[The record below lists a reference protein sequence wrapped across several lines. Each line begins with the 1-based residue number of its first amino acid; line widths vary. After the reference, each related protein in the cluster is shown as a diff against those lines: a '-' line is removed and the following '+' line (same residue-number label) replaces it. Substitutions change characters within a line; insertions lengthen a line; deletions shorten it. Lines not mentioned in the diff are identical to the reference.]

1 MGTGLDLAARRK
13 DGTEF
18 PVEVSLSFIKTE
30 DGVIAMGFITDI
42 TERKQA
48 EEALAREAQEVARL
62 GEEAKVREAF
72 IRDVVESIRDG
83 IVVVDREG
91 RISAWNR
98 SMEELSGMTA
108 IEVRGLPILKAF
120 PKLKAQ
126 GFAKVIERILEENE
140 EVALG
145 GFEHETRFRGRVTMD
160 LKGSPLRTLTGE
172 VIGAVFALEDATE
185 RIELER
191 IARQS
196 EKMAAV
202 GTLAAGI
209 AHEINNPIG
218 IITSRVELMLME
230 ARERRLKR
238 EVIKDLRVLEKHAGR
253 VAKIT
258 QGLLSFSRQA
268 PWKLTSV
275 DVNQVVE
282 EALLLVEKQLS
293 KEGITLKK
301 NLARDLPKIQGSA
314 NHLEQVIVNL
324 LTNAR
329 EAMPRGG
336 ALTVST
342 TGHRPPST
350 DDRMEEDRGGRQ
362 TSASSDFGELPSG
375 LSLRVEDSRAVV
387 EDDMVEIQISDTGLG
402 IPSEILPRIFDPFFT
417 TKESMGGPSTWTAG
431 RVREALLSS
440 SFRFLEDRRLEARP
454 MAKERILVI
463 DDEEDMLENCSR
475 ILDRLGYEPL
485 LELDGGKGVGR
496 FEQEHPVV
504 TLTDLRMPG
513 MDGLEVLRTIRQ
525 IDPEALVILFTA
537 FATVETAVEAV
548 KEGAFDYI
556 PKPFSADQLQLVIER
571 ALTQR
576 RLLEENRRLREQLT
590 DTYRFESI
598 VGRSRPMVQVY
609 DLIKKVASSEANIL
623 ILGESGTGKELIAR
637 CIHANSPRAA
647 RAFVPVDC
655 ASLPEHLLESELFGH
670 EKGAFTGAVTMRRGL
685 FEEADGGTSFLDEV
699 GDIPLQLQAK
709 LLRVLQERQVR
720 RVGGNRF
727 IDVDVRVISATHQN
741 LGDMVQEGRFRED
754 LYYRLNVI
762 SLPLPP
768 LRDRPGDIPIL
779 AYHFLRKY
787 AAQSGKEI
795 KGISPETLELLEAY
809 PWAGNVRELQNVMER
824 AVVLAE
830 GEMVAPAELP
840 ANLRLPQKVPAAMVA
855 DHLSLIA
862 LLKKH
867 QGNISQAAKT
877 AGVDRKTIHRLIK
890 RYRIASA

>member
-1 MGTGLDLAARRK
+1 
-13 DGTEF
+13 
-18 PVEVSLSFIKTE
+18 
-30 DGVIAMGFITDI
+30 
-42 TERKQA
+42 
-48 EEALAREAQEVARL
+48 
-62 GEEAKVREAF
+62 
-72 IRDVVESIRDG
+72 
-83 IVVVDREG
+83 
-91 RISAWNR
+91 
-98 SMEELSGMTA
+98 
-108 IEVRGLPILKAF
+108 
-120 PKLKAQ
+120 
-126 GFAKVIERILEENE
+126 
-140 EVALG
+140 
-145 GFEHETRFRGRVTMD
+145 
-160 LKGSPLRTLTGE
+160 
-172 VIGAVFALEDATE
+172 
-185 RIELER
+185 
-191 IARQS
+191 
-196 EKMAAV
+196 
-202 GTLAAGI
+202 
-209 AHEINNPIG
+209 
-218 IITSRVELMLME
+218 
-230 ARERRLKR
+230 
-238 EVIKDLRVLEKHAGR
+238 
-253 VAKIT
+253 
-258 QGLLSFSRQA
+258 
-268 PWKLTSV
+268 
-275 DVNQVVE
+275 
-282 EALLLVEKQLS
+282 
-293 KEGITLKK
+293 
-301 NLARDLPKIQGSA
+301 
-314 NHLEQVIVNL
+314 
-324 LTNAR
+324 
-329 EAMPRGG
+329 
-336 ALTVST
+336 
-342 TGHRPPST
+342 
-350 DDRMEEDRGGRQ
+350 
-362 TSASSDFGELPSG
+362 
-375 LSLRVEDSRAVV
+375 
-387 EDDMVEIQISDTGLG
+387 
-402 IPSEILPRIFDPFFT
+402 
-417 TKESMGGPSTWTAG
+417 
-431 RVREALLSS
+431 
-440 SFRFLEDRRLEARP
+440 
-454 MAKERILVI
+454 
-463 DDEEDMLENCSR
+463 
-475 ILDRLGYEPL
+475 
-485 LELDGGKGVGR
+485 
-496 FEQEHPVV
+496 
-504 TLTDLRMPG
+504 
-513 MDGLEVLRTIRQ
+513 MDGLEVLRTIRR

-598 VGRSRPMVQVY
+598 VGRSRSMVQVY
-609 DLIKKVASSEANIL
+609 DLIKKVAASVANIL

-670 EKGAFTGAVTMRRGL
+670 ERGAFTGAISMRRGL

-720 RVGGNRF
+720 RVGGNRV

-741 LGDMVQEGRFRED
+741 LGDMVQQGRFRED

-768 LRDRPGDIPIL
+768 LRDRPGDIPLL

-830 GEMVAPAELP
+830 AEMVAPAELP

-855 DHLSLIA
+855 DHLSLKKAKRQWVEAFEREYLSA

>member
-1 MGTGLDLAARRK
+1 
-13 DGTEF
+13 
-18 PVEVSLSFIKTE
+18 
-30 DGVIAMGFITDI
+30 
-42 TERKQA
+42 
-48 EEALAREAQEVARL
+48 
-62 GEEAKVREAF
+62 
-72 IRDVVESIRDG
+72 
-83 IVVVDREG
+83 
-91 RISAWNR
+91 
-98 SMEELSGMTA
+98 
-108 IEVRGLPILKAF
+108 
-120 PKLKAQ
+120 
-126 GFAKVIERILEENE
+126 
-140 EVALG
+140 
-145 GFEHETRFRGRVTMD
+145 
-160 LKGSPLRTLTGE
+160 
-172 VIGAVFALEDATE
+172 
-185 RIELER
+185 
-191 IARQS
+191 
-196 EKMAAV
+196 
-202 GTLAAGI
+202 
-209 AHEINNPIG
+209 
-218 IITSRVELMLME
+218 
-230 ARERRLKR
+230 
-238 EVIKDLRVLEKHAGR
+238 
-253 VAKIT
+253 
-258 QGLLSFSRQA
+258 
-268 PWKLTSV
+268 
-275 DVNQVVE
+275 
-282 EALLLVEKQLS
+282 
-293 KEGITLKK
+293 
-301 NLARDLPKIQGSA
+301 
-314 NHLEQVIVNL
+314 
-324 LTNAR
+324 
-329 EAMPRGG
+329 
-336 ALTVST
+336 
-342 TGHRPPST
+342 
-350 DDRMEEDRGGRQ
+350 
-362 TSASSDFGELPSG
+362 
-375 LSLRVEDSRAVV
+375 
-387 EDDMVEIQISDTGLG
+387 
-402 IPSEILPRIFDPFFT
+402 
-417 TKESMGGPSTWTAG
+417 
-431 RVREALLSS
+431 
-440 SFRFLEDRRLEARP
+440 
-454 MAKERILVI
+454 
-463 DDEEDMLENCSR
+463 
-475 ILDRLGYEPL
+475 
-485 LELDGGKGVGR
+485 LDGGKGVGR

-855 DHLSLIA
+855 DHLSLKRAKRQWVEAFEREYLIA

>member
-1 MGTGLDLAARRK
+1 
-13 DGTEF
+13 
-18 PVEVSLSFIKTE
+18 
-30 DGVIAMGFITDI
+30 
-42 TERKQA
+42 
-48 EEALAREAQEVARL
+48 
-62 GEEAKVREAF
+62 
-72 IRDVVESIRDG
+72 
-83 IVVVDREG
+83 
-91 RISAWNR
+91 
-98 SMEELSGMTA
+98 
-108 IEVRGLPILKAF
+108 
-120 PKLKAQ
+120 
-126 GFAKVIERILEENE
+126 
-140 EVALG
+140 
-145 GFEHETRFRGRVTMD
+145 
-160 LKGSPLRTLTGE
+160 
-172 VIGAVFALEDATE
+172 
-185 RIELER
+185 
-191 IARQS
+191 
-196 EKMAAV
+196 
-202 GTLAAGI
+202 
-209 AHEINNPIG
+209 
-218 IITSRVELMLME
+218 ME

-282 EALLLVEKQLS
+282 EALLLVEKQL
-293 KEGITLKK
+293 
-301 NLARDLPKIQGSA
+301 GSA

-417 TKESMGGPSTWTAG
+417 TKEQGSGLGLSVTYG
-431 RVREALLSS
+431 IVREHGGTINVDS
-440 SFRFLEDRRLEARP
+440 RP
-454 MAKERILVI
+454 GEGSTFIIQLPIPGGSKTG
-463 DDEEDMLENCSR
+463 
-475 ILDRLGYEPL
+475 DRLGYEPL

-855 DHLSLIA
+855 DHLSLKRAKRQWVEAFEREYLIA

>member
-1 MGTGLDLAARRK
+1 
-13 DGTEF
+13 
-18 PVEVSLSFIKTE
+18 
-30 DGVIAMGFITDI
+30 
-42 TERKQA
+42 
-48 EEALAREAQEVARL
+48 
-62 GEEAKVREAF
+62 
-72 IRDVVESIRDG
+72 
-83 IVVVDREG
+83 
-91 RISAWNR
+91 
-98 SMEELSGMTA
+98 
-108 IEVRGLPILKAF
+108 
-120 PKLKAQ
+120 
-126 GFAKVIERILEENE
+126 
-140 EVALG
+140 
-145 GFEHETRFRGRVTMD
+145 
-160 LKGSPLRTLTGE
+160 
-172 VIGAVFALEDATE
+172 
-185 RIELER
+185 
-191 IARQS
+191 
-196 EKMAAV
+196 
-202 GTLAAGI
+202 
-209 AHEINNPIG
+209 
-218 IITSRVELMLME
+218 ME

-282 EALLLVEKQLS
+282 EALLLVEKQL
-293 KEGITLKK
+293 
-301 NLARDLPKIQGSA
+301 KIQGSA

-417 TKESMGGPSTWTAG
+417 TKEQGSGLGLSVTYG
-431 RVREALLSS
+431 IVREHGGTINVDS
-440 SFRFLEDRRLEARP
+440 RP
-454 MAKERILVI
+454 GEGSTFIIQLPIPGGSKTGG
-463 DDEEDMLENCSR
+463 R

-855 DHLSLIA
+855 DHLSLKRAKRQWVEAFEREYLIA

>member
-1 MGTGLDLAARRK
+1 
-13 DGTEF
+13 
-18 PVEVSLSFIKTE
+18 
-30 DGVIAMGFITDI
+30 
-42 TERKQA
+42 
-48 EEALAREAQEVARL
+48 
-62 GEEAKVREAF
+62 
-72 IRDVVESIRDG
+72 
-83 IVVVDREG
+83 
-91 RISAWNR
+91 
-98 SMEELSGMTA
+98 
-108 IEVRGLPILKAF
+108 
-120 PKLKAQ
+120 
-126 GFAKVIERILEENE
+126 
-140 EVALG
+140 
-145 GFEHETRFRGRVTMD
+145 
-160 LKGSPLRTLTGE
+160 
-172 VIGAVFALEDATE
+172 
-185 RIELER
+185 
-191 IARQS
+191 
-196 EKMAAV
+196 
-202 GTLAAGI
+202 
-209 AHEINNPIG
+209 
-218 IITSRVELMLME
+218 
-230 ARERRLKR
+230 
-238 EVIKDLRVLEKHAGR
+238 
-253 VAKIT
+253 
-258 QGLLSFSRQA
+258 
-268 PWKLTSV
+268 
-275 DVNQVVE
+275 
-282 EALLLVEKQLS
+282 
-293 KEGITLKK
+293 
-301 NLARDLPKIQGSA
+301 
-314 NHLEQVIVNL
+314 
-324 LTNAR
+324 
-329 EAMPRGG
+329 
-336 ALTVST
+336 
-342 TGHRPPST
+342 
-350 DDRMEEDRGGRQ
+350 
-362 TSASSDFGELPSG
+362 
-375 LSLRVEDSRAVV
+375 
-387 EDDMVEIQISDTGLG
+387 
-402 IPSEILPRIFDPFFT
+402 
-417 TKESMGGPSTWTAG
+417 
-431 RVREALLSS
+431 
-440 SFRFLEDRRLEARP
+440 
-454 MAKERILVI
+454 MAKERILVV

-485 LELDGGKGVGR
+485 LESDGGKGVVR

-525 IDPEALVILFTA
+525 IDPDALVILFTA

-590 DTYRFESI
+590 ETYRFENI
-598 VGRSRPMVQVY
+598 VGRSRPMAQVF
-609 DLIKKVASSEANIL
+609 DLIKKVAASEANIL
-623 ILGESGTGKELIAR
+623 VVGESGTGKELIAR
-637 CIHANSPRAA
+637 CIHANSHRAA

-670 EKGAFTGAVTMRRGL
+670 EKGAFTGAIATRRGL
-685 FEEADGGTSFLDEV
+685 FEEANGGTSFLDEV
-699 GDIPLQLQAK
+699 GDIPLPLQAK

-741 LGDMVQEGRFRED
+741 LAEMVQEGKFRED

-830 GEMVAPAELP
+830 AEMINPVELP
-840 ANLRLPQKVPAAMVA
+840 ASLRLPQKAPAALVA
-855 DHLSLIA
+855 DHLSLKKAKRQWLEAFEREYLVA